1 MHWVTL
7 LAEEQLAPEPLL
19 PDILISSP
27 GQGLGDK
34 ILIKNTRHLKQ
45 MNFRQHSGTAL
56 LYELIHMIYDLT

>member
-34 ILIKNTRHLKQ
+34 ILIKKHKTFKADEFQ
-45 MNFRQHSGTAL
+45 TAL
-56 LYELIHMIYDLT
+56 WYSVAL